1 MSSTQV
7 SKPTGPL
14 EKILVTGATGQQGGN
29 LAKLL
34 LQKNHKVYAL
44 VRNIQSSTAQELKKE
59 GANLVKGDL
68 NNFDSIEQAV
78 NGVDS
83 IFLMGT
89 PFEDGTEGETRRGKL
104 MADIAKEKNVK
115 HLVYSSVAN
124 ADRNTGIPHFES
136 KYKVEQHIQNLGI
149 PYTIIGPTFFMENL
163 LGPQLWPGLE
173 QGQLALPLP
182 PSSIL
187 QQIALQNIAEFSALV
202 LEHSKTF
209 LDKRIDIASDEVTG
223 EQATKVLSNELG
235 RTIRYVHIPLDRVRE
250 GNEDVARMF
259 EWYEKVG
266 TGIDIP
272 SLHQEYPQVN
282 WLSFKDWAKSQL
294 QIPITRLQRKE

>member
-14 EKILVTGATGQQGGN
+14 EKILVTGATGQQGGT

-44 VRNIQSSTAQELKKE
+44 VRNIQSPAAQELKKE

-68 NNFDSIEQAV
+68 NNLDSLEQAV

-89 PFEDGTEGETRRGKL
+89 PLEDGIEGETRRGKM

-163 LGPQLWPGLE
+163 LTYLKPGLE
-173 QGQLALPLP
+173 QGQLALPLS

-187 QQIALQNIAEFSALV
+187 QQSALQNIAEFSALV

-235 RTIRYVHIPLDRVRE
+235 RKISYVHIPLDRVRE
-250 GNEDVARMF
+250 GNEDMARMF

-272 SLHQEYPQVN
+272 SLRQEYPQVN
-282 WLSFKDWAKSQL
+282 WLSFEDWAKSQL
-294 QIPITRLQRKE
+294 LDLKGRSSSS